1 MLRRAG
7 MLLTLALLIPACSTD
22 DAGEQEIIVVN
33 NTGSVLIIEVDAD
46 ADNNWGQDVDDDI
59 AILQPGQTYSEEFE
73 GADEVKVKITRQ
85 SDGVV
90 LFSAEYDIDDFEDE
104 DGEILITVNP

>member
-7 MLLTLALLIPACSTD
+7 ILLTLALLIPSCSTD

-33 NTGSVLIIEVDAD
+33 NTGSALIVDIDAD
-46 ADNNWGQDVDDDI
+46 VDNNWGQDVDDDI
-59 AILQPGQTYSEEFE
+59 AILQPGQTYKEQFE
-73 GADEVKVKITRQ
+73 GADEVNVKITRQ